1 MAPGFEANT
10 PSSSEM
16 ASYRRVRSSSVVQPV
31 PSVPRHPS
39 NSGTA
44 LCSKY
49 ACFSGSAS
57 NFPCLER
64 DTVLCDLGS
73 LVAGEERLS
82 ILLLP
87 WGSILVSVVEETSPH
102 LTRGSLQGSTR
113 EVIWLRKC
121 PPVVYVSKAGSR
133 ACGARGRCG
142 RLKRSGLV
150 GGG

>member
-10 PSSSEM
+10 PSSSEI
-16 ASYRRVRSSSVVQPV
+16 ASYRRVRPSTVVQPV

-39 NSGTA
+39 NSGIA
-44 LCSKY
+44 PCLKY
-49 ACFSGSAS
+49 ACFSGSTS

-64 DTVLCDLGS
+64 GSVLCDLGS

-87 WGSILVSVVEETSPH
+87 WGSIFVSVVEKTPPH
-102 LTRGSLQGSTR
+102 LTRGSLQGSTS
-113 EVIWLRKC
+113 EVLWLHKC
-121 PPVVYVSKAGSR
+121 PPMVHVSKAWSQ

-142 RLKRSGLV
+142 SLKRSGLV